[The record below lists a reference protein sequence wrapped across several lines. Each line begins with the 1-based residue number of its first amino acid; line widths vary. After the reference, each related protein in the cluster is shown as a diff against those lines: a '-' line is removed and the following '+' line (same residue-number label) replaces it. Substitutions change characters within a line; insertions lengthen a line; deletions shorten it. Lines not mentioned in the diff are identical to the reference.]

1 MIVRAEGLKA
11 WLLILVVF
19 LGVLFLLII
28 VFQILIF
35 LLPIILVLLLMGYLF
50 RKLNAAKKGSKK
62 KDFIDIVFNVKK

>member
-19 LGVLFLLII
+19 LGVLVLLVII
-28 VFQILIF
+28 FQILMF

-50 RKLNAAKKGSKK
+50 RKLNAAKKKGKNN
-62 KDFIDIVFNVKK
+62 DFVDVEFRVKK

>member
-19 LGVLFLLII
+19 LGVLVLLVII
-28 VFQILIF
+28 FQVLIF
-35 LLPIILVLLLMGYLF
+35 LLPLILVLLLMAYLF
-50 RKLNAAKKGSKK
+50 RKLNTAKKSGKK